1 MTTKAIKI
9 ILDPGH
15 DKAKY
20 NRGAHP
26 DYWEGAQMWRLYE
39 ILRPKLEK
47 AGFIVGGTKTK
58 CDQSLSVTKRGRMAK
73 GYDVLI
79 SLHSNAC
86 DSPSVDR
93 PVGIYFVDDDCGEID
108 DISKNLAIRLSEAVQ
123 EAMDTS
129 KAQWYSRKSSYDRDR
144 DGRKNDDYYGVLY
157 GAHQVGVPAIILENS
172 FHTNRRA
179 AEWLLKDENLSHL
192 ADKLTAAL
200 MDFYGVKKTK
210 QEAVDVLISIM
221 RLADNGPQI
230 KFLQSTLKGY
240 GYYLGEL
247 DGNYDLETEQAVKEF
262 QEANLLEQDGIA
274 GPQTLAKLTSGE
286 VKTKEPMPQPEE
298 VEIPE
303 EEPEVTTEEK
313 EADVMPRFNTI
324 EEMPTWAKDTIVKMC
339 EKGFLNGTGAGLDL
353 SLDMIRIYVTNDR
366 AGLYD

>member
-1 MTTKAIKI
+1 MTVKAVRVL
-9 ILDPGH
+9 LDPGH

-20 NRGAHP
+20 NQGAVP
-26 DYWEGAQMWRLYE
+26 EYWEGAQMWRLYE

-47 AGFIVGGTKTK
+47 VGFIVGGTKTK

-86 DSPSVDR
+86 NSPSVDR
-93 PVGIYFVDDDCGEID
+93 PVGIYFVDDSCGEID
-108 DISKNLAIRLSEAVQ
+108 NISKNLAIRLSEAVQ
-123 EAMDTS
+123 EVMGTS
-129 KAQWYSRKSSYDRDR
+129 KAQQYSSKSSNDRDG

-172 FHTNRRA
+172 FHTNHRA
-179 AEWLLKDENLSHL
+179 AEWLLKDENLSLL
-192 ADKLTAAL
+192 ADKLTTVL
-200 MDFYGVKKTK
+200 MDFYGIKNTK

-221 RLADNGPQI
+221 RLADNSPQV

-240 GYYLGEL
+240 GYYLDEL
-247 DGNYDLETEQAVKEF
+247 DGNYGPKTEQAVKEF
-262 QEANLLEQDGIA
+262 QEANLLEQDGVA

>member
-1 MTTKAIKI
+1 MTKEVIKI
-9 ILDPGH
+9 MLDPGH
-15 DKAKY
+15 NKAKY
-20 NRGAHP
+20 NQGAVP
-26 DYWEGAQMWRLYE
+26 EYWEGAQMWRLYE

-86 DSPSVDR
+86 GSSSVDR

-108 DISKNLAIRLSEAVQ
+108 NISKNLAIRLSEAVQ
-123 EAMDTS
+123 EVMGTS
-129 KAQWYSRKSSYDRDR
+129 KAQQYNRKSSNDRDG

-179 AEWLLKDENLSHL
+179 AEWLLKDENLSLL
-192 ADKLTAAL
+192 ADKLTTVL
-200 MDFYGVKKTK
+200 MDFYGIKNTK

-221 RLADNGPQI
+221 RLADKNPQV

-240 GYYLGEL
+240 GYYLDEL
-247 DGNYDLETEQAVKEF
+247 DGNYGPKTEQAVKDF
-262 QEANLLEQDGIA
+262 QEANSLEQDGVA
-274 GPQTLAKLTSGE
+274 GPQTLTKLASGE
-286 VKTKEPMPQPEE
+286 VKTREPVLQPEE
-298 VEIPE
+298 VEVPE
-303 EEPEVTTEEK
+303 EKPEDTPEK
-313 EADVMPRFNTI
+313 EEAEVMPRFNTI
-324 EEMPTWAKDTIVKMC
+324 EEMPEWAKDTIVKMC
-339 EKGFLNGTGAGLDL
+339 EKGFLNGTGKGLDL